1 MTDLKINVSLCM
13 IKLLVNTVW
22 DMSWIYTARHGSSIL
37 ANRVCRQQRWLQ
49 LSVAS
54 VIKPLWRA
62 SFCGREKRRQINGWL
77 YGIIYFYLQSTPLKF
92 IAPQFKIEKLWSR
105 PVTFHSSPIVC
116 CGLDLICVEL
126 ENGINIINKTFL
138 SQFVVHSG
146 KITKMT

>member
-62 SFCGREKRRQINGWL
+62 SFCGKREKTANKRM
-77 YGIIYFYLQSTPLKF
+77 IIWDHL
-92 IAPQFKIEKLWSR
+92 
-105 PVTFHSSPIVC
+105 
-116 CGLDLICVEL
+116 
-126 ENGINIINKTFL
+126 FL
-138 SQFVVHSG
+138 SAIHPTEIYCSSIQEREVMKPACHFSLQPYSVLWFGLNLRGVG
-146 KITKMT
+146 KRN